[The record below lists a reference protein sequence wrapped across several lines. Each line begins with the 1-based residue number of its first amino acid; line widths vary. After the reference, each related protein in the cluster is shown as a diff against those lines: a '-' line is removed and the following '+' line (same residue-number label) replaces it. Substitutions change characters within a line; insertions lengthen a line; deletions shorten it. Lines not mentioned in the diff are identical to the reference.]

1 MKRYLTASVI
11 LLLLSASM
19 TACSNKTE
27 NETPAVTETA
37 EVSSETTSESIT
49 GTAAAETS
57 AATTEKTTVKT
68 TVSETE
74 SESESTT
81 LTEPV
86 TVTESEPTV
95 TTAVT
100 TAETTSVTTTA
111 PVTTT
116 TAVPET
122 TAVTTVSETV
132 TEAPA
137 ETTVTDT
144 AASVTAVPAETT
156 AARTTVTEP
165 PAYDETSVSMSDNV
179 KVIKKIKYVTYAEY
193 FRNSLFIGDSICSG
207 LKIYRDLLNVE
218 NVAARANVG
227 TWSVNTYTF
236 RYSSATTAELDCY
249 SIAGM
254 YLPEDIYLWM
264 GMNDINMVSEEKFV
278 ANYAAI
284 SAKLHEVSPN
294 SKIHI
299 VSISPISQN
308 HKWNYNNHNGTNKI
322 LRYNAAVEQAFADSE
337 YVDFISIYDSLTD
350 QYGFLGAGYSG
361 GDGLH
366 LNGSA
371 YKAVLNKIIEYKKAH
386 REQPNYIT
394 AVSSETLAETSA
406 E

>member
-1 MKRYLTASVI
+1 MKRINCTI
-11 LLLLSASM
+11 LCLLAVLQMSSCA
-19 TACSNKTE
+19 NKTE
-27 NETPAVTETA
+27 NETPAVTNTSA
-37 EVSSETTSESIT
+37 VSSETAEETVTEPTS
-49 GTAAAETS
+49 AET
-57 AATTEKTTVKT
+57 TTDETAVKT

-74 SESESTT
+74 SESISTT
-81 LTEPV
+81 LFESE
-86 TVTESEPTV
+86 TVTETEPSVTAAAETTTV
-95 TTAVT
+95 TTTV
-100 TAETTSVTTTA
+100 TA

-116 TAVPET
+116 TAQTTT
-122 TAVTTVSETV
+122 TAVITATETV
-132 TEAPA
+132 TEAPIETTITETA
-137 ETTVTDT
+137 APVTTVT
-144 AASVTAVPAETT
+144 AETT
-156 AARTTVTEP
+156 AAQTTVTEP

-254 YLPEDIYLWM
+254 YLPKDIYLWM

-284 SAKLHEVSPN
+284 SDRLHEVSPN

-337 YVDFISIYDSLTD
+337 YVDFINIYDSLTD

-366 LNGSA
+366 LNGNA
-371 YKAVLNKIIEYKKAH
+371 YKAVLNRIIEYKNTH
-386 REQPNYIT
+386 REEPNYAT
-394 AVSSETLAETSA
+394 SAPSETEAENS
-406 E
+406 EE